1 MSCRS
6 IMSLFDAN
14 KQAKQATNLGVS
26 FALLLSQDRRWDA
39 ADAAA
44 RLTIVTRNAY
54 ELALPPVRVPPKRR
68 APIASSSR
76 VFVFLGGLRTADMH
90 ARWRAMIDCAC
101 AWGGRRGGEKKR
113 EQRCHDGVGELWV
126 VWFVGYS
133 VGQPEWVKAA
143 LSAP

>member
-44 RLTIVTRNAY
+44 RLTIVTKHA
-54 ELALPPVRVPPKRR
+54 ALT
-68 APIASSSR
+68 SR
-76 VFVFLGGLRTADMH
+76 PHERLHLSLSL
-90 ARWRAMIDCAC
+90 AC
-101 AWGGRRGGEKKR
+101 AAAAAAAA
-113 EQRCHDGVGELWV
+113 
-126 VWFVGYS
+126 
-133 VGQPEWVKAA
+133 AA
-143 LSAP
+143 LRSM